1 MNLKKF
7 VRSIPDYPKKGILF
21 RDITSLIENPRAF
34 KYALTK
40 MHTISKKIKHNKIAG
55 VESRGFI
62 FASVL
67 AYLNKKPLVLIRKK
81 NKLPGKKI
89 SQKFNLEYGTDTIEV
104 HKSSLNKND
113 KVIIIDDLIATGG
126 TALASAKLIEKCK
139 AKVSAFIFLIDLFD
153 LYGNKK
159 LRSRNYKTFK
169 LIDFPGH

>member
-1 MNLKKF
+1 M
-7 VRSIPDYPKKGILF
+7 
-21 RDITSLIENPRAF
+21 
-34 KYALTK
+34 
-40 MHTISKKIKHNKIAG
+40 
-55 VESRGFI
+55 
-62 FASVL
+62 
-67 AYLNKKPLVLIRKK
+67 
-81 NKLPGKKI
+81 PGKKI

-139 AKVSAFIFLIDLFD
+139 ASVSAFIFLIDLFD